1 MFDLGWSELLIIG
14 VVALIV
20 IGPKDLPVM
29 FQQVGRFVGRMRG
42 MAREFSYAMN
52 QAADDMGVKDATSS
66 FKSATDGLKNVANP
80 AKAATDAVKE
90 ATDFKLDLD
99 LDSLSE
105 DRAEVVKKIQEATA
119 KKEAAKDAAA
129 KEVAD
134 APKEAKP
141 AAKSPAAKSKPAKA
155 KPAAKPKAKA
165 AAAKPKPKSKTQKDA
180 E

>member
-52 QAADDMGVKDATSS
+52 QAADEAGVKDATKG
-66 FKSATDGLKNVANP
+66 FKSATDGLKTMANP
-80 AKAATDAVKE
+80 AKAATDAVRDKVKD
-90 ATDFKLDLD
+90 ATDFKLDLGT
-99 LDSLSE
+99 DSLSE
-105 DRAEVVKKIQEATA
+105 ERASAAKKIQEATA
-119 KKEAAKDAAA
+119 KKAAAA
-129 KEVAD
+129 KEASET
-134 APKEAKP
+134 PT
-141 AAKSPAAKSKPAKA
+141 KA
-155 KPAAKPKAKA
+155 KPAATKKPAAKAAPKKATKPKAK
-165 AAAKPKPKSKTQKDA
+165 PKAETKKDA